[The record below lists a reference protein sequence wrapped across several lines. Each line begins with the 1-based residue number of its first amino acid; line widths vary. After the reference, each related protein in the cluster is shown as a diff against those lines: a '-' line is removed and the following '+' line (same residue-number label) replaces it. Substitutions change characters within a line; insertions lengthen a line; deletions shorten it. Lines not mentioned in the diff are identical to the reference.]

1 MKPPK
6 LMTVAEEK
14 EALRIIEERKKLR
27 EEKKA
32 LKEKEKAEN
41 KVNTETEGQA
51 KKKK

>member
-41 KVNTETEGQA
+41 KVNTETEG
-51 KKKK
+51 

>member
-41 KVNTETEGQA
+41 KVNNETEG
-51 KKKK
+51 

>member
-1 MKPPK
+1 
-6 LMTVAEEK
+6 MTVAEEK

-32 LKEKEKAEN
+32 YKEKEKAEN

>member
-1 MKPPK
+1 
-6 LMTVAEEK
+6 MTVAEEK

-32 LKEKEKAEN
+32 LKEIEKAN